1 MNLYNQAFN
10 DKISAVIIEKV
21 PSKSSKIDV
30 DKFKEIA
37 AAL

>member
-1 MNLYNQAFN
+1 MA
-10 DKISAVIIEKV
+10 DKVANVLVENIPNKT
-21 PSKSSKIDV
+21 SKIDV